1 MSYITRTGNLV
12 EAPTLRRNDKDTPC
26 TYARVAVSDRLRDK
40 DTGEW
45 YDGPT
50 IFYSVN
56 VTGQQA
62 EQLVEAAETSGNIRV
77 TFSGDYR
84 VTSYKPEG
92 GEERVQHEVRAD
104 EVGVSLRNQRV
115 TVSKIRQGD

>member
-12 EAPTLRRNDKDTPC
+12 ETPTLRHNERDAPY

-45 YDGPT
+45 CDGPT
-50 IFYSVN
+50 VFYSVSVN
-56 VTGQQA
+56 GQQA

-84 VTSYKPEG
+84 VTGYRTES

-104 EVGVSLRNQRV
+104 EVGASLRNQRV
-115 TVSKIRQGD
+115 TVSKVQQGD